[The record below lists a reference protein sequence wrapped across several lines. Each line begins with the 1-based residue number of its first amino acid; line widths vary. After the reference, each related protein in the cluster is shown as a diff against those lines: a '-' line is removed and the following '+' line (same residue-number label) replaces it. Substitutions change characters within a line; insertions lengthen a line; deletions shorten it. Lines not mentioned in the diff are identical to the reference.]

1 MGKERSMNLI
11 PNGELRTAMI
21 APAPGMELA
30 AALGE
35 FRAAVG
41 FFLCCCDT
49 AQTTSL
55 HTGVP
60 EK

>member
-1 MGKERSMNLI
+1 MNLI
-11 PNGELRTAMI
+11 PDGELRTAMI
-21 APAPGMELA
+21 APVPALELA

-60 EK
+60 EKQP

>member
-1 MGKERSMNLI
+1 MNSI
-11 PNGELRTAMI
+11 PTGEPTTAMI
-21 APAPGMELA
+21 APVPGMELTTA
-30 AALGE
+30 PDE

-41 FFLCCCDT
+41 FFLHCHDT

-60 EK
+60 EKQP

>member
-1 MGKERSMNLI
+1 MNLI
-11 PNGELRTAMI
+11 PNGEPRTAMI

-35 FRAAVG
+35 FRAAMG